1 MYILCICTYQEKG
14 KYLLALVLYRKKK
27 QLEEA
32 SLAAITLSATL
43 LRLKE

>member
-1 MYILCICTYQEKG
+1 MYILYICTYQEKG
-14 KYLLALVLYRKKK
+14 KYLLALFLYRKKK